1 VNCESAREA
10 ISSRLDYEDAGTDP
24 ALLEDHLSECAG
36 CRAWREEAHEVTR
49 RARLVPARPAP
60 AAGEA
65 LLAATLAADQR
76 TRSRRSIV
84 FTRGML
90 VAVAVAQVAVTVPA
104 LVFGSDRGVPIH
116 VAHEMG
122 SFDMALAVG
131 FLVAA
136 WRPARAHGMRA
147 FVGAA
152 ALLLIVTAVIDLLG
166 GHTTP
171 ASEAPHLLPL
181 AGWILLGRLAALTP
195 SRRDD
200 QPISLIGWVRQHV
213 PRSAVAAVTPEPMLS
228 YSEERSLE
236 H

>member
-1 VNCESAREA
+1 M
-10 ISSRLDYEDAGTDP
+10 DT
-24 ALLEDHLSECAG
+24 ALLEDHLGECAG
-36 CRAWREEAHEVTR
+36 CRAWREAAHEVTR
-49 RARLVPARPAP
+49 RARLVPARPAQST
-60 AAGEA
+60 GEA

-76 TRSRRSIV
+76 TRWRRSIV
-84 FTRGML
+84 FTRAML

-122 SFDMALAVG
+122 SFDIALAVG

-147 FVGAA
+147 LVGVA

-166 GHTTP
+166 GHTTLP
-171 ASEAPHLLPL
+171 GEAPHLLAL
-181 AGWILLGRLAALTP
+181 AGWILLSRLTTLTP
-195 SRRDD
+195 SGRDD
-200 QPISLIGWVRQHV
+200 QPISLVGWVRQRV
-213 PRSAVAAVTPEPMLS
+213 PRSAVAAVTPEPMLA
-228 YSEERSLE
+228 YSEERAVE